1 MTADRAART
10 GGRAFDDVVRART
23 EADFVER
30 RWLYDEI
37 ERALESERGQYVLV
51 TGEPGAGKTSLLAG
65 MARARP
71 DRLRYF
77 FRRDSRTALTGGD
90 VQSFLLSIGH
100 QLARVHPK
108 LFEPERLA
116 VVVQQHI
123 DSVEADG
130 RVVGIRIEDLK
141 VSPFHRTATLEVE
154 QRIGDVAGTAVGVEI
169 GTAHLEPRLLD
180 PDNLAHLALI
190 GPAQVLAE
198 LDPDARIVI
207 LLDALD
213 EIADDDT
220 TEPRKGLLRWL
231 ARSPELPANVRV
243 VMTSRPHSGLRLFRS
258 AREERLTEVVIDA
271 GSPQV
276 VGDLHAYADRVL
288 ETDAVLAAERTRGN
302 LPGSTKRYAVRRAAG
317 NFLYLATYARALND
331 AAAGREEEL
340 VDRLLVFNG
349 VPGRLT
355 GLYGFFVELV
365 REELTPRPRGRAG
378 EPAGWEGVGLPIIGV
393 LTVAREALTE
403 GQLAALSGTPVREAP
418 AQQVLGSLRWLL
430 DRRSDRIAFFHTSIS
445 EFLVGQEAR
454 EKHPECWVDETR
466 WHEQIARHYRGT
478 APNWADVEWGRVDRY
493 GLAHLVAHVLNAGPR
508 VSAEAVDLVCP
519 GLRRAVRTEFGA
531 EARFLELV
539 DGIAHH
545 VADSVD
551 NADSGSV
558 GTGLSVLTYLGVVR
572 HQAAQSSNALPPRV
586 IGLLARTGRLKEA
599 LEHAAGIAPSLW
611 QFTAFA
617 EILRYARPGP
627 DDPSPD
633 ELLDLLVECALTIPL
648 SGTGDRRDFDAR
660 TGIGVA
666 ARLLAPHDLERAL
679 RLWRYGQEMSPSA
692 SGSAPTPDAV
702 YRAAAFAA
710 AEQGAEQ
717 GAGQGAGQDM
727 DRARTLIGRIGGER
741 WADYLDLAE
750 RAGHPATALKLLRA
764 AEASLQ
770 GVGAANRVLALARLA
785 AVWWTHDQD
794 TGRWFLA
801 EVRAQVFEAG
811 EEDWYRFAGQLVE
824 AAGVLGEVDRST
836 ARFLLA
842 RLDTFEVNGH
852 VSRAVLDGAGLWTR
866 WGYPERA
873 HALVDRYR
881 AWATGD
887 WVQIDVMRALGQSD
901 PAEELRVVERV
912 HAAIPAPP
920 ADPRAYGWRSRE
932 RDDDLAGVARRM
944 AGHDL
949 GRAAQMAREM
959 ARTAWYDD
967 WPWRGDAMEETAS
980 PEQREVFGRDRYSVL
995 AGIAHLHVARGET
1008 GLAAALLEEMLRS
1021 GERPV
1026 PLGGGGGDGATFV
1039 STSPESLEPAPRHDL
1054 ERVNIHG
1061 FTALFNLSHDWA
1073 ARARAHFYRDPADV
1087 VRAVEIGSYSSTA
1100 RAVRRLAVRLA
1111 QRDLSRAG
1119 ALVHAI
1125 ADPGERAIGFAD
1137 LHRAAHGPGSASHHG
1152 PEAEAF
1158 SKEIDRALSEL
1169 PRYRW
1174 TVPGGEDADK
1184 KAWAYARPDHRVRF
1198 ELAVRALGCR
1208 ESDMLAVEE
1217 LSYLSIAHQHSL
1229 RAWAS
1234 EVYAVDVIDGRRPH
1248 QIFGDFHLQNLRPA
1262 RELNQT
1268 DEMAKSAAAAAAHHE
1283 HRVAREVPGHGF
1295 RPATVRIDDPIY
1307 AAAIDLVTPAPGA
1320 PLSPAFA
1327 RRLRGMLD
1335 SGPLPAAAE
1344 LLAFGAEA
1352 RPENRQE
1359 LGELAAEVVAKAGD
1373 GSAIGLDAL
1382 AALVASPVIGE
1393 LVDPVGLLREAERCE
1408 FAWPGETWIP
1418 RDATARLFPALLE
1431 RAPAVALRKFYEV
1444 TSTNWSFAM
1453 ALLEHVPDALLD
1465 AWGADAGATLG
1476 AAIARGLACTSPQ
1489 GTAPEVV
1496 DGVRLARLAATGLA
1510 DGRRTS

>member
-1 MTADRAART
+1 MTAGRART
-10 GGRAFDDVVRART
+10 GGVRAFEDVVRART

-30 RWLYDEI
+30 QWLYDEI

-90 VQSFLLSIGH
+90 IQSFLLAIGH
-100 QLARVHPK
+100 QLARVHPD

-116 VVVQQHI
+116 VAVQQHI

-154 QRIGDVAGTAVGVEI
+154 QRIGAVAGTAVGVEI

-190 GPAQVLAE
+190 GPAQVLAAQ
-198 LDPDARIVI
+198 DPEARIVI

-231 ARSPELPANVRV
+231 ARSPELPANVKV

-258 AREERLTEVVIDA
+258 AREERLTDVVIDA

-288 ETDAVLAAERTRGN
+288 ETDAVIAAERARGN

-331 AAAGREEEL
+331 AAEEGDEEL

-349 VPGRLT
+349 VPGQLT

-365 REELTPRPRGRAG
+365 REELTPRPRGRGRAG
-378 EPAGWEGVGLPIIGV
+378 ESVGWEGVGLPIIGI

-403 GQLAALSGTPVREAP
+403 GQLSALSGTPVREAP

-454 EKHPECWVDETR
+454 EKHPECWIDEAR
-466 WHEQIARHYRGT
+466 WHEQIARHYRGA
-478 APNWADVEWGRVDRY
+478 APNWAEVEWARVDRY
-493 GLAHLVAHVLNAGPR
+493 GLAHLVAHVLNAGP
-508 VSAEAVDLVCP
+508 VLSAEAVDLVCP

-545 VADSVD
+545 VADS
-551 NADSGSV
+551 GSV
-558 GTGLSVLTYLGVVR
+558 ASGLSVLTYLGVVR
-572 HQAAQSSNALPPRV
+572 HQAAQSSNALPPRAL
-586 IGLLARTGRLKEA
+586 GLLARTGRLKEA

-611 QFTAFA
+611 QVKAFA
-617 EILRYARPGP
+617 EVLRYARPGP
-627 DDPSPD
+627 DDPSYD

-648 SGTGDRRDFDAR
+648 SSTGDRRDHHTRA
-660 TGIGVA
+660 GIEVA

-679 RLWRYGQEMSPSA
+679 RLWRHGQEMSPRRSDA
-692 SGSAPTPDAV
+692 APEAAPDDV

-710 AEQGAEQ
+710 
-717 GAGQGAGQDM
+717 AGQDM

-741 WADYLDLAE
+741 WADCLDLAE
-750 RAGHPATALKLLRA
+750 RADQPATALKLLRA
-764 AEASLQ
+764 AEASLP
-770 GVGAANRVLALARLA
+770 GVGAADRLLALARLA
-785 AVWWTHDQD
+785 AAWSAHDPD
-794 TGRWFLA
+794 TGRWFIA

-811 EEDWYRFAGQLVE
+811 AQDDRFGRQLVA
-824 AAGVLGEVDRST
+824 AAGVLGDVDRAT
-836 ARFLLA
+836 ARSLLA
-842 RLDTFEVNGH
+842 RLDTIVINGH
-852 VSRAVLDGAGLWTR
+852 VDRATLAGAGLWTR
-866 WGYPERA
+866 WGEPERA
-873 HALVDRYR
+873 RALVDRYR
-881 AWATGD
+881 AWASGD
-887 WVQIDVMRALGQSD
+887 WVQLDVMRALGQWD
-901 PAEELRVVERV
+901 PAEELRIVERV
-912 HAAIPAPP
+912 HAAVPAPP
-920 ADPRAYGWRSRE
+920 ADPRAYGWRSDE
-932 RDDDLAGVARRM
+932 RDDQLAAVARRM

-949 GRAAQMAREM
+949 GRAAEMARGI
-959 ARTAWYDD
+959 ARTAWSDE
-967 WPWRGDAMEETAS
+967 WSWRRDARDGTAGS
-980 PEQREVFGRDRYSVL
+980 EHLGAGSEQEVVGRDRYSLL
-995 AGIAHLHVARGET
+995 ADIAHVHVARGESAE
-1008 GLAAALLEEMLRS
+1008 AAVLLEEMLRS

-1026 PLGGGGGDGATFV
+1026 PLGGGGGDSATFV
-1039 STSPESLEPAPRHDL
+1039 SSSPESLEPAPRHDL
-1054 ERVNIHG
+1054 ERLNIHG

-1087 VRAVEIGSYSSTA
+1087 VRAVEIGSYSSMA
-1100 RAVRRLAVRLA
+1100 RAIRRLAVRLA

-1119 ALVHAI
+1119 ALIQSI

-1152 PEAEAF
+1152 PDAEAF

-1174 TVPGGEDADK
+1174 TVPLGDDADK
-1184 KAWAYARPDHRVRF
+1184 KAWAYARPDHRVCF

-1217 LSYLSIAHQHSL
+1217 LPYLSIAHQHSR

-1234 EVYAVDVIDGRRPH
+1234 EVYAADAIEGRRPP
-1248 QIFGDFHLQNLRPA
+1248 QIFGELHLQNLSPVRGLHP
-1262 RELNQT
+1262 T

-1283 HRVAREVPGHGF
+1283 HRIAREVQGHAF
-1295 RPATVRIDDPIY
+1295 RAASVRIDDPIY

-1352 RPENRQE
+1352 RPENRNE
-1359 LGELAAEVVAKAGD
+1359 LRELAAEIVAKAGD

-1382 AALVASPVIGE
+1382 AALVAAPVIGE
-1393 LVDPVGLLREAERCE
+1393 LIDPVGLLREAERCE

-1453 ALLEHVPDALLD
+1453 ALLEHVPDALID
-1465 AWGADAGATLG
+1465 AWDADAGATLG

-1496 DGVRLARLAATGLA
+1496 DGIRPAQLAATGTT
-1510 DGRRTS
+1510 DRRRAS